1 MSLVRNKACMNSAAS
16 NPKTFPLSRVN
27 GIVHVRLF
35 KRNRTC
41 KIKRE
46 RRFDKKKKKKRR
58 VGEKRKKEDEEGKD
72 TNRKKVFNIDFE

>member
-46 RRFDKKKKKKRR
+46 RRKMKKERTLI
-58 VGEKRKKEDEEGKD
+58 EKRSLTSILNKIDIKKEQ
-72 TNRKKVFNIDFE
+72 